1 MADTSKI
8 NPIRIDKLGEANGVA
23 SLDNSGK
30 VPDSQLPEQVT
41 NAVKKTGDTMTGP
54 LIVPDVSSGS
64 NDNTVINSKWAN
76 GLFVKKA
83 GDTMSG
89 DLIIKK
95 SFPLLRGAATSDLA
109 TTDGMCLALEGK
121 DANNKEFARID
132 LYRRG
137 SIKQSEAH
145 LIAENSSGTKG
156 ELAVFIDDSGRILTF
171 APTPASTSNTTE
183 IATTG
188 WVRNLITQESTKFM
202 ALPNTK
208 AGIDFTIRTTKGI
221 SDTSVDYTIPDNG
234 IFMITGVD
242 NDDTQSVVK
251 VTYALYLNNKGV
263 GSPVDIGSHIYQ
275 VLKGDIIHCGGP
287 VNNGRTST
295 MHGVFFPYL

>member
-30 VPDSQLPEQVT
+30 VPESQLPT
-41 NAVKKTGDTMTGP
+41 KAINAVKKTGDTMTGP

-109 TTDGMCLALEGK
+109 TTDGMCLTLEGK

-137 SIKQSEAH
+137 SIQQSEAH

-183 IATTG
+183 IATTA
-188 WVRNLITQESTKFM
+188 WVRNLITQEATKFM

-208 AGIDFTIRTTKGI
+208 AGVSFSSSYTAPSNGVIVISMTSQGMSTSDKPIKLNGNTIYNITSSNQDEPVPFLIPVLSG
-221 SDTSVDYTIPDNG
+221 DTLAVDQGYGAGNIEG
-234 IFMITGVD
+234 IF
-242 NDDTQSVVK
+242 
-251 VTYALYLNNKGV
+251 Y
-263 GSPVDIGSHIYQ
+263 
-275 VLKGDIIHCGGP
+275 
-287 VNNGRTST
+287 
-295 MHGVFFPYL
+295 PYL